1 MKNRMRRDGL
11 EQDSAVTGTR
21 VPSREPLAPGASGKL
36 QANASKARLSD
47 LRAHFCDCLPYLTK
61 DVHAGLSGVGL
72 DSDSNNF
79 RQPGSSE
86 DIGSSHN

>member
-1 MKNRMRRDGL
+1 MRRDGL

-21 VPSREPLAPGASGKL
+21 VPSREPLAPGASGRL

-61 DVHAGLSGVGL
+61 DLHTGLSGDGLEL
-72 DSDSNNF
+72 DSNDF
-79 RQPGSSE
+79 
-86 DIGSSHN
+86 